1 MHVNADEEIEVVGRR
16 KKSCVYSLVQ
26 TSLLHTHIRG
36 DPSAVFD
43 RVALHSDVVD
53 LSVRVSEN
61 KMLPG

>member
-1 MHVNADEEIEVVGRR
+1 MHVNADEEMEVVGGR
-16 KKSCVYSLVQ
+16 KSCVHSLFR
-26 TSLLHTHIRG
+26 TTLLHTHIGG

-43 RVALHSDVVD
+43 CVALDSDVVD